1 MHNIDKTKLSRDY
14 TKEPLAFGEK
24 IAKSDLLYLYIEKNL
39 SAEEICQFFKCST
52 PKVKRS
58 LKLHGIKKSKEAH
71 ELVKQRT
78 FFKKYGVE
86 KLGKSAEI
94 RAKINKTCLERYGVT
109 CSLRNTDIAE
119 KAKRTCR
126 ANHGVDYA
134 FQSSQVR
141 KKAVKTLLT
150 KYGVDS
156 PLKSPVIK
164 EHALQ
169 TSLERYGV
177 TSYKKEHY
185 LHKDILLDNDKFSD
199 FIKKKNNGRR
209 WTTNDLSEYFNISI
223 SAINIRLRE
232 LDLQKYI
239 DSHTSKDE
247 KAIIAYLENN
257 NIDFTK
263 FRKDR
268 IELDIYIPSKKLA
281 IEFNGNYWHS
291 TENRPD
297 KNYHVNKSEFAWKN
311 GLFLYHIFEYDWLNR
326 TKQVINQLNN
336 LIGLN
341 KTTVYARKCKIKDVC
356 SKDAY
361 QFLEANHLQG
371 NTQARVRL
379 GLYYNDELVSI
390 MTFGKPRF
398 NKKYQ
403 WELVRF
409 CSKSG
414 TNVVGGASRLFKY
427 FIRNYNP
434 NTIISYSDIAKTK
447 GTLYGILGF
456 TDIGRAEPNYVW
468 VNHNTVLS
476 RYKTQKHILIKQGF
490 STLGKTEKEIM
501 EARNFAQVFDCGT
514 RVHVWRKTNGN

>member
-39 SAEEICQFFKCST
+39 SAEEICQFFKCSI

-134 FQSSQVR
+134 FQSENVR

-177 TSYKKEHY
+177 TSYKKAHY

-199 FIKKKNNGRR
+199 FIKKKNNGIQ
-209 WTTNDLSEYFNISI
+209 WTTNDLAEYFNISI

-291 TENRPD
+291 TEKRSD
-297 KNYHVNKSEFAWKN
+297 KKYHVNKSEFAEKN
-311 GLFLYHIFEYDWLNR
+311 GIFLYHIFEYDWMNR
-326 TKQVINQLNN
+326 TNHVMNQLNN

-341 KTTVYARKCKIKDVC
+341 RTTVYARKCKIKDVC

-379 GLYYNDELVSI
+379 GLYYNNELVSI

-427 FIRNYNP
+427 FLKMYKP
-434 NTIISYSDIAKTK
+434 DSIISYSDIAHTSGKMYK
-447 GTLYGILGF
+447 LLGF
-456 TDIGRAEPNYVW
+456 KDIEHTDPNYLW
-468 VNHNTVLS
+468 VNHKLVLS
-476 RYKTQKHILIKQGF
+476 RYQCQKHKLLQQGF
-490 STLGKTEKEIM
+490 GAFGMTEDAIM
-501 EARNFAQVFDCGT
+501 KARGYVKIYDCGN
-514 RVHVWRKTNGN
+514 RIHVWCK